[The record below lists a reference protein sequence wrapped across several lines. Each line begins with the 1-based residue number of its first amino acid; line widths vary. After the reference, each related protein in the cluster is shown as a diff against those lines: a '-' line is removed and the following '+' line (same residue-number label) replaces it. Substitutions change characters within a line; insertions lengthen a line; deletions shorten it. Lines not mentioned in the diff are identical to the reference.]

1 MSVANL
7 LEEAEFFG
15 FPLRNR
21 FRDTESRF
29 GILLNGPSG
38 WSEFA
43 PFDDYSDEVAG
54 RWLAAALEQSHG
66 SWPSA
71 IRTEIPINGILP
83 IVDVATTKSLTKE
96 ILSRGMT
103 TIKIKVNDGSAAS
116 LEHDIERIAAVRE
129 VVPADT
135 KIRIDVNGAW
145 TVNEAVTALKEIIS
159 ATGELDYVEQPCRTL
174 QELAKLRT
182 QVNSGIRIAVDES
195 IRLAESIKAAEIRS
209 IADVVIV
216 KSIPLG
222 GVNAALKIVEE
233 IGLPAVVSGS
243 LDTSVGLASG
253 LQLAGC
259 IENLYGACG
268 LGTGLLLGGD
278 VVKHSLLPVNGY
290 IPVGRVKPDEDCLA
304 RWYTCSNQI
313 FEWSERLVRAWYA
326 SGIHLVS
333 DEVRKAVENG

>member
-1 MSVANL
+1 MSLESL
-7 LEEAEFFG
+7 LAEAEYFG

-29 GILLNGPSG
+29 GILLKGPSG

-66 SWPSA
+66 SWPTA

-83 IVDVATTKSLTKE
+83 IVDIAKTKVLTQE
-96 ILSRGMT
+96 ILDRGMT
-103 TIKIKVNDGSAAS
+103 TIKIKVNDGTATS
-116 LEHDIERIAAVRE
+116 LDNDIARIAAVRE
-129 VVPADT
+129 IAPTDT

-145 TVNEAVTALKEIIS
+145 KVNEAVLALKEITS
-159 ATGELDYVEQPCRTL
+159 ATGNLDYVEQPCKTL
-174 QELAKLRT
+174 QELAELRG
-182 QVNSGIRIAVDES
+182 QINSQIRIAVDES
-195 IRLAESIKAAEIRS
+195 IRLAESIQAAEIRD

-243 LDTSVGLASG
+243 LDTSVGLTSG

-268 LGTGLLLGGD
+268 LGTGLLLDGD
-278 VVKHSLLPVNGY
+278 VVEHSLLPVGGH
-290 IPVGRVKPDEDCLA
+290 ISVGRVKPDEECLA
-304 RWYTCSNQI
+304 RWQPCSNQV
-313 FEWSERLVRAWYA
+313 FEWSERLVRAWHA
-326 SGIHLVS
+326 SAIHLVS
-333 DEVRKAVENG
+333 DEVREAVQA

>member
-1 MSVANL
+1 MSLESL
-7 LEEAEFFG
+7 LAEAEFFG

-29 GILLNGPSG
+29 GILLKGPSG

-66 SWPSA
+66 SWPTA

-83 IVDVATTKSLTKE
+83 IVDIATTKVLTQE
-96 ILSRGMT
+96 ILDRGMT
-103 TIKIKVNDGSAAS
+103 TIKIKVNDGSSAS
-116 LEHDIERIAAVRE
+116 LDNDIARITAVRE
-129 VVPADT
+129 VAPEAT

-145 TVNEAVTALKEIIS
+145 TVDQAALSLKEITS
-159 ATGELDYVEQPCRTL
+159 ATGDLDYVEQPCKTL
-174 QELAKLRT
+174 QELAELRG
-182 QVNSGIRIAVDES
+182 QLDSRMRIAVDES
-195 IRLAESIKAAEIRS
+195 IRLAESIQATEIRN

-268 LGTGLLLGGD
+268 LGTGLLLDGD
-278 VVKHSLLPVNGY
+278 VIEQSLLPVDGH
-290 IPVGRVKPDEDCLA
+290 ISVGRVEPDEEYLA
-304 RWYTCSNQI
+304 RWQPCSNQI
-313 FEWSERLVRAWYA
+313 IELSERLVRAWHA
-326 SGIHLVS
+326 SAIHLVS
-333 DEVRKAVENG
+333 EELREAVQA